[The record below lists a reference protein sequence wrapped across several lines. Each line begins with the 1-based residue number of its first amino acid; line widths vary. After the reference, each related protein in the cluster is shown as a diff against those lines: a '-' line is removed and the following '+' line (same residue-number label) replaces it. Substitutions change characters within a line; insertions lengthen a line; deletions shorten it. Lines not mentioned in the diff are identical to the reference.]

1 MKITDIQQQKKND
14 ERFSIFID
22 NEFKFGL
29 SAVDVALFKLKIDD
43 DISEERYNYIL
54 DNVIFGKARDKALKY
69 LSFKSRTEYEV
80 SKKLQEYDYSEEIIF
95 RVLEL
100 LKRYN
105 YVNDELFS
113 KSYIKD
119 RVHLKGYGKFKIK
132 HELKERGVHE
142 HIIEECLTDSPL
154 NELENA
160 IKYINKKNKN
170 PSDQK
175 ERNRIYNALLRRGFS
190 YEIIKQAFDN
200 CYKQD
205 SFLDDV

>member
-1 MKITDIQQQKKND
+1 MKITDIQRQKKND

-29 SAVDVALFKLKIDD
+29 SAVDVAFFKLKIDD
-43 DISEERYNYIL
+43 EIAEERYNYIL
-54 DNVIFGKARDKALKY
+54 DNVIFCKARDRALKY
-69 LSFKSRTEYEV
+69 LSFKARTEYEV
-80 SKKLQEYDYSEEIIF
+80 IKKLQEYDYSEEIIF
-95 RVLEL
+95 RVLEI
-100 LKRYN
+100 LKKYN
-105 YVNDELFS
+105 YIDDELFS

-132 HELKERGVHE
+132 YELQERGIHE
-142 HIIEECLTDSPL
+142 SIIEECLSNAPL
-154 NELENA
+154 SELENA
-160 IKYINKKNKN
+160 IKYISKKTKN

-200 CYKQD
+200 HYI
-205 SFLDDV
+205 